1 MQHEP
6 AVEIHQNHQSG
17 LCQLQLTP
25 GRLLPFAGPSVH
37 GLAIKRSATLAVFAG
52 PAKTTA
58 CVTFVYEAACISCT
72 DSSRVQ
78 STDEAAVIQ
87 EKDCVLTRR
96 ASAHIKQDTAI
107 RSAL

>member
-58 CVTFVYEAACISCT
+58 CVTFVYEAACMYHVQTAAEC
-72 DSSRVQ
+72 RVLMKQQ
-78 STDEAAVIQ
+78 SYKKKTV
-87 EKDCVLTRR
+87 
-96 ASAHIKQDTAI
+96 S
-107 RSAL
+107 